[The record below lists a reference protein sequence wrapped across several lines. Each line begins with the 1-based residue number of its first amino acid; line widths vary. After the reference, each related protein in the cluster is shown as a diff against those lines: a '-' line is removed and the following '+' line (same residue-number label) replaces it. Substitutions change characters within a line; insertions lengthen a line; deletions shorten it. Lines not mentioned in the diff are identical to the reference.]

1 MDDYLYVLPILAL
14 VIIAIC
20 TVLSTFP
27 SHPASNIS
35 AENPKCQILRS
46 ELSDAL
52 NHPYIFVNASNEYQ
66 ILYYKMVLL
75 KC

>member
-1 MDDYLYVLPILAL
+1 MVDSLYVLPILVL
-14 VIIAIC
+14 VIIVTC
-20 TVLSTFP
+20 TVLLTFSFP
-27 SHPASNIS
+27 PASNIS